1 MRTCYQVS
9 PVFNINIAEFV
20 YNGQS
25 LEELNIKIQDLLTE
39 IVSVMENNDVVSL
52 SDILEYELKPLIN
65 EIDHYIDILLQNIK
79 S

>member
-1 MRTCYQVS
+1 MLSGFT
-9 PVFNINIAEFV
+9 VFNINIAEFV

-25 LEELNIKIQDLLTE
+25 LRLNIKIQDLLTE

-52 SDILEYELKPLIN
+52 SDILECELKPLIN